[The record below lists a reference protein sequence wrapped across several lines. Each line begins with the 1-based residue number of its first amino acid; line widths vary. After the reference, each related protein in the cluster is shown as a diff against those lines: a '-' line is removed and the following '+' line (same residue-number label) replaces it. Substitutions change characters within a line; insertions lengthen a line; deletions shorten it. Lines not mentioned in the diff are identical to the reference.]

1 MEHSLPALEV
11 TRPWRRAT
19 MVTGAIAVAELAL
32 IVVLLVA
39 LVGRPVA
46 ERLDEQAAAA
56 TAAPAA
62 QQAASA
68 PAAKPAAGKPLP
80 PPLPRGETAVLV
92 LNGNGR
98 SGAASQAGGVIKGR
112 GYILAGVGNAP
123 RSDYQRTIVMYRP
136 GKEREAQRLAKDLG
150 GGVVAPLD
158 GITQRDL
165 LGAHVAVVLGP

>member
-1 MEHSLPALEV
+1 MEHSLPALELS
-11 TRPWRRAT
+11 RPWRRAT
-19 MVTGAIAVAELAL
+19 IVAGSIAVVELAL
-32 IVVLLVA
+32 IVVLAAA
-39 LVGRPVA
+39 LLGRPMV
-46 ERLDEQAAAA
+46 ERLDAQAAAATAGPAAQQAAAA
-56 TAAPAA
+56 TAA
-62 QQAASA
+62 
-68 PAAKPAAGKPLP
+68 KPAAGRPLP

-123 RSDYQRTIVMYRP
+123 RRDYQRTIVMFRP
-136 GKEREAQRLAKDLG
+136 GKDREAQRLANDLG